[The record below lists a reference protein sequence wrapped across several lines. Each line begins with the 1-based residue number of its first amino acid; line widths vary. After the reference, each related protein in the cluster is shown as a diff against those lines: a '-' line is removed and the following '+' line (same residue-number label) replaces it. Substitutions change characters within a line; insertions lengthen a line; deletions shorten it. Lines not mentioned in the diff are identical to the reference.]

1 MVSTVDPRF
10 ATVNLTS
17 VSGDSTALVGKPG
30 SQWKVLSFGGSI
42 KACEAKRPPVGF
54 RNMTMAAYRKM
65 LQDFNC
71 SYNP

>member
-1 MVSTVDPRF
+1 
-10 ATVNLTS
+10 
-17 VSGDSTALVGKPG
+17 
-30 SQWKVLSFGGSI
+30 VLSFGGSI